1 MSDKNLTTQSP
12 QLLQMANIKDIKT
25 WYNEFVKLSKDVLKT
40 DLDYGIIP
48 GVSKPSLFKPGA
60 EKLRFVYGLQTE
72 TICVDK
78 IFEKDEEI
86 PYIDYTY
93 RTTVKSPDGS
103 RILATSEGNANS
115 YESKFRFVWVNEAN
129 LPEGVDKD
137 HLATRSNTIQE
148 FAFAIEKAETGGKYG
163 KPAEY
168 WEKWQ
173 KAITDGTAKK
183 IQRKTSIGK
192 TMDGWEMGGLSYR
205 IENPDV
211 IGLKNTIMKMAD
223 KRSFVGAI
231 LKATGASEFFTQD
244 VEDMEIPVDDVAE
257 VVKAKVVE
265 PKTEVKQ
272 AEAEVKKDTSI
283 KTRIDKAKAYGQG
296 KEQVVEGEVVE
307 EQQEEVKPAGYLL
320 KQAKLKWIKALVEK
334 GKIEGGINYEAM
346 SLDELTEVMDNY
358 RKTLGK

>member
-25 WYNEFVKLSKDVLKT
+25 WYNEFVKLSKDVLK
-40 DLDYGIIP
+40 DNLDFGVIP
-48 GVSKPSLFKPGA
+48 GVAKPSLFKPGA

-72 TICVDK
+72 TVCVDK

-93 RTTVKSPDGS
+93 RTTVKSPDGQ

-115 YESKFRFVWVNEAN
+115 YESKFRFVWVNEASV
-129 LPEGVDKD
+129 PEGVDKA

-173 KAITDGTAKK
+173 KAINDGTAKK
-183 IQRKTSIGK
+183 IQRKTSTGK
-192 TMDGWEMGGLSYR
+192 MMDGYEMGGVSYR

-257 VVKAKVVE
+257 VTKAKVVE
-265 PKTEVKQ
+265 PKEET
-272 AEAEVKKDTSI
+272 KKPEPKVDSSI
-283 KTRIDKAKAYGQG
+283 KTRIDKAKSYGEG
-296 KEQVVEGEVVE
+296 KEQAVDGEVVE
-307 EQQEEVKPAGYLL
+307 EKEQPVSNSLRE
-320 KQAKLKWIKALVEK
+320 AKLKWVLALASK
-334 GKIEGGINYEAM
+334 GKLPEGKYDSMTLEQ
-346 SLDELTEVMDNY
+346 LTEVMDNY
-358 RKTLGK
+358 RKQLGK